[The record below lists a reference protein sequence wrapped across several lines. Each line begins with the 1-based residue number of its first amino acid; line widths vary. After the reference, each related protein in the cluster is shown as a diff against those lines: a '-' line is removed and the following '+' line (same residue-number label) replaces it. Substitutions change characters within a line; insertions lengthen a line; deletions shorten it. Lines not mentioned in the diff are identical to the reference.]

1 MEKLSVIELMTIGAV
16 LDNMIRKG
24 GLSDN
29 AKIGLISI
37 QQKVLRIAEELDNTI
52 DVESSEVKSI

>member
-1 MEKLSVIELMTIGAV
+1 MTIGAV